1 MENDGDIQDS
11 VVMGDVHTGDVH
23 HHTTVTNID
32 QSTKLELPS
41 FEEASEHIAEA
52 ATVVAQGSKDVAI
65 WFGGFL
71 KSTINKV
78 LLLTGFTVLLL
89 GILIYTGSID
99 ADAWIKRIF

>member
-1 MENDGDIQDS
+1 M
-11 VVMGDVHTGDVH
+11 
-23 HHTTVTNID
+23 TNID

-71 KSTINKV
+71 KSIIKV
-78 LLLTGFTVLLL
+78 
-89 GILIYTGSID
+89 
-99 ADAWIKRIF
+99 

>member
-41 FEEASEHIAEA
+41 FEEASDRFHCVIARD
-52 ATVVAQGSKDVAI
+52 SNLY
-65 WFGGFL
+65 W
-71 KSTINKV
+71 
-78 LLLTGFTVLLL
+78 
-89 GILIYTGSID
+89 
-99 ADAWIKRIF
+99 